1 LNYLK
6 NKDINEMSKE
16 ELVELNKLLEI
27 IDTKEIKRSNHDVSW
42 FNIILYPS
50 SLLSVYLGSQYLLKE
65 WGINDRVAVYAA
77 LPTTGYLVYTLPQRI
92 KNVWKEPEP
101 WKTIGLNR
109 SKNDIKRAYLI
120 GFKKALI
127 LISILF
133 ITLFIFKEFTWK
145 KLPPSFAIYRDTIF
159 IAFFVG
165 ILEKLL
171 FRGWLMNEMKLKLG
185 KKKAL
190 WIQAIIYSLAHNGSI
205 KNLLNIDLSKI
216 SLLLKGLELGIMTYQ
231 EEGNLWTAIGYH
243 GGLISLWF
251 FLKEGIIT
259 IKNESPV
266 WIFGHELPTKGIFS
280 SLAMILFLLNRK
292 TWYIKD

>member
-1 LNYLK
+1 MKKLEYNNKEYFLNYLK

-27 IDTKEIKRSNHDVSW
+27 IDTKEIKRSNHDISW

-65 WGINDRVAVYAA
+65 WGINDRVAVYAIYYNWISC
-77 LPTTGYLVYTLPQRI
+77 LYFI
-92 KNVWKEPEP
+92 KLKMFGKMNLEK
-101 WKTIGLNR
+101 IGLNR

-145 KLPPSFAIYRDTIF
+145 KFPPSFAIYRDTIF

-165 ILEKLL
+165 ILEELL

-216 SLLLKGLELGIMTYQ
+216 SLLLMGLELGIMTYQ

-243 GGLISLWF
+243 GGLIGLVF
-251 FLKEGIIT
+251 FKEGIIT
-259 IKNESPV
+259 TKNESPV
-266 WIFGHELPTKGIFS
+266 
-280 SLAMILFLLNRK
+280 
-292 TWYIKD
+292 